1 MRTGSTFLFD
11 LVNRLTKS
19 EKRYIKIQAGTKG
32 KDYIALMDALIAQK
46 SHDEE
51 NLIADN
57 KGANFLKNLPSNK
70 QYLYEI
76 LLKSLTH
83 FSQKRIEDK
92 IYQKITA
99 ANVLIG
105 KSLFQAALK
114 ELQKGQKIAEKYELF
129 SMQIMI
135 HDIKK
140 RMLYNQRFKKKSDL
154 SIDQIFKAEA
164 DLLQQLTNTND
175 YWYLAQ
181 QIALFQLNFQKI
193 QSEEQ
198 HKHIATI
205 TQSPKF
211 QSIDLATNFKSKIY
225 FYQANAT
232 YQFLL
237 GNTEEAYKINKH
249 FLDLLEDNP
258 KFLNLYAQ
266 RYLGTLFNMLIDSL
280 IIGKQD
286 ILKEGI
292 NRLILI
298 PNRKEFKSI
307 KNIESRVFRQRYLLL
322 LNWSL
327 KQHEFKEA
335 VELIP
340 DIEKG
345 LEQFGTK
352 IEKHHRITFY
362 YLIAFF
368 LFQNKNYDQALKW
381 NNLILNTTKQDVVK
395 EIFYFART
403 FNLLIHYE
411 LGNHSLLDSLLTST
425 PKYLKSRRSIYATEK
440 SLFRFL
446 SKTLNAV
453 DKTEKQKLINNF
465 REEVNELYRDPKEK
479 RVFNY
484 LDLKSWLKNETR
496 H

>member
-1 MRTGSTFLFD
+1 MRTPSTFLFD
-11 LVNRLTKS
+11 LVSRLTKS
-19 EKRYIKIQAGTKG
+19 EKRYIKIQAGSKG
-32 KDYIALMDALIAQK
+32 KDYIELMDALIAQEV
-46 SHDEE
+46 HNEE
-51 NLIADN
+51 KLINDN

-76 LLKSLTH
+76 LLKSLSH

-92 IYQKITA
+92 VFQKTTT

-105 KSLFQAALK
+105 KGLFDAALK
-114 ELQKGQKIAEKYELF
+114 ELQKGQKLAEKYELF
-129 SMQIMI
+129 GMQLMI
-135 HDIKK
+135 HDVKK
-140 RMLYNQRFKKKSDL
+140 RLLYNQQFKKKNDL
-154 SIDQIFKAEA
+154 SSETIFNAEA
-164 DLLQQLTNTND
+164 NLLEQLTNTNE

-193 QSEEQ
+193 QSPEQ
-198 HKHIATI
+198 QKHLTKI

-211 QSIDLATNFKSKIY
+211 QSIALATNFKSKIY

-232 YQFLL
+232 YQFIL
-237 GNTEEAYKINKH
+237 GNTEQAYKFNKQ
-249 FLDLLEDNP
+249 FLDLLEEHPN
-258 KFLNLYAQ
+258 FLKLYAE

-280 IIGKQD
+280 IIGKYD

-292 NRLILI
+292 NRLIVI
-298 PNRKEFKSI
+298 PMRQEFKSI
-307 KNIESRVFRQRYLLL
+307 KNIDVRVFRQRYLLL

-340 DIEKG
+340 DIEEG
-345 LEQFGTK
+345 LERFGNK

-362 YLIAFF
+362 YLIAYC
-368 LFQNKNYDQALKW
+368 LFQDQHYDQALRW
-381 NNLILNTTKQDVVK
+381 NNLILNTINENVVK

-411 LGNHSLLDSLLTST
+411 LGNYSLLESLLLST
-425 PKYLKSRRSIYATEK
+425 PKYLKSRRAIYATEK
-440 SLFRFL
+440 ALFRYL
-446 SKTLNAV
+446 SKLLNSV
-453 DKTEKQKLINNF
+453 DKNEQQQLTTNF
-465 REEVNELYRDPKEK
+465 RKEVYELCEDPKEK

-484 LDLKSWLKNETR
+484 LDLRLWLKD
-496 H
+496 